1 MTMWRKKPFYN
12 KDLAEFLL
20 HMCVY
25 SYRQFLNNGP
35 VEVVPGFTLVKAFK
49 ASANSIP
56 EWFGFILESEDAVVI
71 AFRGTQSDADWIAD
85 ATIRQAPY
93 LYIQNAGLVHQG
105 FQSIYSTCR
114 DEIFQAYHSLAKEKN
129 LFITG
134 HSLGGALAVLHA
146 ADAAANS
153 GFRSIVMY
161 NYGAP
166 RVGDGQ
172 FASLYDK
179 LVPNSIRFVNTADLV
194 PKLPPIFVYNPIT
207 KLKYFYQ
214 HVQTPFTFTIDTG
227 SIAGNHMPDTYFL
240 GIEGLSRL
248 FHL

>member
-1 MTMWRKKPFYN
+1 MYMPRRKPFYN
-12 KDLAEFLL
+12 KDLVEFLL

-35 VEVVPGFTLVKAFK
+35 VEPVPGFKLVKAFK
-49 ASANSIP
+49 SGANGVM
-56 EWFGFILESEDAVVI
+56 EWFGFILESDDAVVI
-71 AFRGTQSDADWIAD
+71 AFRGTQSDADWVAD
-85 ATIRQAPY
+85 ATIRQTPY
-93 LYIQNAGLVHQG
+93 PYIQNGGLVHQG
-105 FQSIYSTCR
+105 FQSIYSQCR
-114 DEIFQAYHSLAKEKN
+114 DEIFQTYSALPKEKN

-146 ADAAANS
+146 ADAAVNA

-172 FASLYDK
+172 FAALYDR
-179 LVPNSIRFVNTADLV
+179 LVPNSIRFVNTTDLV
-194 PKLPPIFVYNPIT
+194 PKLPPVFVYNPMT
-207 KLKYFYQ
+207 KLKYFYK
-214 HVQTPFTFTIDTG
+214 HVQTPYSFTIETG

-248 FHL
+248 VYV